1 MGNNLK
7 DISVVIPA
15 YNEEKYILNSL
26 RSLINQNLVN
36 TISYEIIVV
45 DNNSEDN
52 TYKIVK
58 NFIDKYKKNNDKISF
73 ELIKEYKKGVAF
85 ARQTGFIAANS
96 KIIATLDA
104 DCIASPLWLRT
115 IFNIFNYDYDYL
127 YNPFFKNLP
136 SKLMDNIK
144 NNINKKI
151 VAATGMIKFYDA
163 DTPELKFINSLIPLV
178 LNIGNFFYLFPALHG
193 SNLAVLKEAF
203 IQVNGFN
210 LELKTGEDLDLGL
223 KLEKIGRI
231 VYLPAI
237 VYASSRRFK
246 KNIIKAI
253 LIYTVA
259 NFLFHRITGKPLIN
273 ELDSPRGE
281 KDNIFEK
288 INLDKFNLDKF
299 NLEKFNLENL
309 NSLIKNTLFKD
320 INLKDMNSFDNFFN
334 NSSFKNN
341 NNKLKFNIKE
351 IVEDF
356 FQKLKIK
363 K

>member
-1 MGNNLK
+1 MSK
-7 DISVVIPA
+7 DISIVIPA

-26 RSLINQNLVN
+26 RSLLNQNLAN
-36 TISYEIIVV
+36 TISYEIIIV
-45 DNNSEDN
+45 DNNSTDN

-58 NFIDKYKKNNDKISF
+58 SFIDKYRKSNDKISF
-73 ELIKEYKKGVAF
+73 ELIREYRKGVAF
-85 ARQTGFIAANS
+85 ARQTGFSMANS

-104 DCIASPLWLRT
+104 DCIASPLWVRT

-127 YNPFFKNLP
+127 YNPFYRNLP
-136 SKLMDNIK
+136 SKIMDSIK
-144 NNINKKI
+144 NTINKKI

-163 DTPELKFINSLIPLV
+163 DTPELKFINNLIPLF
-178 LNIGNFFYLFPALHG
+178 LKLANFFYLFPSLHG

-203 IQVNGFN
+203 IQVDGFN
-210 LELKTGEDLDLGL
+210 LNLKTGEDLDLGL

-259 NFLFHRITGKPLIN
+259 NFLFHKITGKPLIN
-273 ELDSPRGE
+273 ELDTPRGE
-281 KDNIFEK
+281 KDKLLEYFK
-288 INLDKFNLDKF
+288 LDNFNLLNKD
-299 NLEKFNLENL
+299 NLLKDNNLIENL
-309 NSLIKNTLFKD
+309 LT
-320 INLKDMNSFDNFFN
+320 NLYFN
-334 NSSFKNN
+334 NKGNSEV
-341 NNKLKFNIKE
+341 KFNIKE
-351 IVEDF
+351 IIEEF
-356 FQKLKIK
+356 FEKLKLK

>member
-1 MGNNLK
+1 MSK
-7 DISVVIPA
+7 DISIVIPA

-26 RSLINQNLVN
+26 RSLLNQNLAN
-36 TISYEIIVV
+36 TISYEIIIV
-45 DNNSEDN
+45 DNNSTDN

-58 NFIDKYKKNNDKISF
+58 SFIDKYRKSNDKISF
-73 ELIKEYKKGVAF
+73 ELIREYRKGVAF
-85 ARQTGFIAANS
+85 ARQTGFSIANS

-104 DCIASPLWLRT
+104 DCIASPLWVRT

-127 YNPFFKNLP
+127 YNPFYRNLP
-136 SKLMDNIK
+136 SKIMDSIK
-144 NNINKKI
+144 NTINKKI

-163 DTPELKFINSLIPLV
+163 DTPELKFINNLIPLF
-178 LNIGNFFYLFPALHG
+178 LKLANFFYLFPSLHG

-203 IQVNGFN
+203 IQVDGFN
-210 LELKTGEDLDLGL
+210 LNLKTGEDLDLGL

-259 NFLFHRITGKPLIN
+259 NFLFHKITGKPLIN
-273 ELDSPRGE
+273 ELDTPRGE
-281 KDNIFEK
+281 KDKLLEYFK
-288 INLDKFNLDKF
+288 LDNFNLLNKD
-299 NLEKFNLENL
+299 NLLKDNNLIENL
-309 NSLIKNTLFKD
+309 LT
-320 INLKDMNSFDNFFN
+320 NLYFN
-334 NSSFKNN
+334 NKGNSEI
-341 NNKLKFNIKE
+341 KFNIKE
-351 IVEDF
+351 IINEF
-356 FQKLKIK
+356 FEKLKLK

>member
-1 MGNNLK
+1 MSK
-7 DISVVIPA
+7 DISIVIPA

-26 RSLINQNLVN
+26 RSLLNQNLVN
-36 TISYEIIVV
+36 TISYEIIIV
-45 DNNSEDN
+45 DNNSTDN

-58 NFIDKYKKNNDKISF
+58 SFIDKYRKNNDKISF
-73 ELIKEYKKGVAF
+73 ELVREYRKGVAF
-85 ARQTGFIAANS
+85 ARQTGFSMANS

-127 YNPFFKNLP
+127 YNPFYRNLP
-136 SKLMDNIK
+136 SKIMDSIK
-144 NNINKKI
+144 NAINKKI

-163 DTPELKFINSLIPLV
+163 DTPELKFINNLIPLF
-178 LNIGNFFYLFPALHG
+178 LKLANFFYLFPSLHG
-193 SNLAVLKEAF
+193 SNFAVLKEAF
-203 IQVNGFN
+203 IQVDGFN
-210 LELKTGEDLDLGL
+210 LNLKTGEDLDLGL

-259 NFLFHRITGKPLIN
+259 NFLFHKITGKPLIN
-273 ELDSPRGE
+273 ELDTPRGE
-281 KDNIFEK
+281 KDKLLEYFK
-288 INLDKFNLDKF
+288 LDNFNLLNKD
-299 NLEKFNLENL
+299 NLLKDNNLIENL
-309 NSLIKNTLFKD
+309 LT
-320 INLKDMNSFDNFFN
+320 NLYFN
-334 NSSFKNN
+334 NKGNSEV
-341 NNKLKFNIKE
+341 KFNIKE
-351 IVEDF
+351 IINEF
-356 FQKLKIK
+356 FEKLKLK

>member
-1 MGNNLK
+1 MSK
-7 DISVVIPA
+7 DISIVIPA

-26 RSLINQNLVN
+26 RSLLNQNLVN
-36 TISYEIIVV
+36 TISYEIIIV
-45 DNNSEDN
+45 DNNSTDN

-58 NFIDKYKKNNDKISF
+58 NFIDKYRKNNEKISF
-73 ELIKEYKKGVAF
+73 ELIREYRKGVAF
-85 ARQTGFIAANS
+85 ARQTGFSIANS

-104 DCIASPLWLRT
+104 DCIASPLWVRT

-127 YNPFFKNLP
+127 YNPFYRNLP
-136 SKLMDNIK
+136 SKIMDSIK
-144 NNINKKI
+144 NTINKKI

-163 DTPELKFINSLIPLV
+163 DTPELKFINNLIPLF
-178 LNIGNFFYLFPALHG
+178 LKLANFFYLFPSLHG

-203 IQVNGFN
+203 IQVDGFN
-210 LELKTGEDLDLGL
+210 LNLKTGEDLDLGL

-259 NFLFHRITGKPLIN
+259 NFLFHKITGKPLIN
-273 ELDSPRGE
+273 ELDTPRGE
-281 KDNIFEK
+281 KDKLLEYFK
-288 INLDKFNLDKF
+288 LDNFNLLNKD
-299 NLEKFNLENL
+299 NLLKDNNLIENL
-309 NSLIKNTLFKD
+309 LT
-320 INLKDMNSFDNFFN
+320 NLYFN
-334 NSSFKNN
+334 NKD
-341 NNKLKFNIKE
+341 NNKVKFNIKE
-351 IVEDF
+351 IIEEF
-356 FQKLKIK
+356 FEKLKLK

>member
-1 MGNNLK
+1 MSK
-7 DISVVIPA
+7 DISIVIPA

-26 RSLINQNLVN
+26 RSLLNQNLVN
-36 TISYEIIVV
+36 TISYEIIIV
-45 DNNSEDN
+45 DNNSTDN

-58 NFIDKYKKNNDKISF
+58 NFIDKYRKSNDKISF
-73 ELIKEYKKGVAF
+73 ELVREYRKGVAF
-85 ARQTGFIAANS
+85 ARQTGFSMANS

-104 DCIASPLWLRT
+104 DCIASPLWVRT

-127 YNPFFKNLP
+127 YNPFYRNLP
-136 SKLMDNIK
+136 SKIMDSIK
-144 NNINKKI
+144 NTINKKI

-163 DTPELKFINSLIPLV
+163 DTPELKFINNLIPLF
-178 LNIGNFFYLFPALHG
+178 LKLANFFYLFPSLHG
-193 SNLAVLKEAF
+193 SNFAVLKEAF

-210 LELKTGEDLDLGL
+210 LNLKTGEDLDLGL

-259 NFLFHRITGKPLIN
+259 NFLFHKITGKPLIN
-273 ELDSPRGE
+273 ELDTPRGE
-281 KDNIFEK
+281 KDKLLEYFK
-288 INLDKFNLDKF
+288 LDNFNLLNKD
-299 NLEKFNLENL
+299 NLLKDNNLIENL
-309 NSLIKNTLFKD
+309 LT
-320 INLKDMNSFDNFFN
+320 NLYFN
-334 NSSFKNN
+334 NKGNN
-341 NNKLKFNIKE
+341 EVKFNIKE
-351 IVEDF
+351 IINEF
-356 FQKLKIK
+356 FEKLKLK

>member
-1 MGNNLK
+1 MSK
-7 DISVVIPA
+7 DISIVIPA

-26 RSLINQNLVN
+26 RSLLNQNLVN
-36 TISYEIIVV
+36 TISYEIIIV
-45 DNNSEDN
+45 DNNSTDN

-58 NFIDKYKKNNDKISF
+58 NFIDKYGKSNDKISF
-73 ELIKEYKKGVAF
+73 ELVREYRKGVAF
-85 ARQTGFIAANS
+85 ARQTGFSMANS

-104 DCIASPLWLRT
+104 DCIASPLWVRT

-127 YNPFFKNLP
+127 YNPFYRNLP
-136 SKLMDNIK
+136 SKIMDSIK
-144 NNINKKI
+144 NAINKKI

-163 DTPELKFINSLIPLV
+163 DTPELKFINNLIPLF
-178 LNIGNFFYLFPALHG
+178 LKLANFFYLFPSLHG

-210 LELKTGEDLDLGL
+210 LNLKTGEDLDLGL

-237 VYASSRRFK
+237 VYTSSRRFK

-259 NFLFHRITGKPLIN
+259 NFLFHKITGKPLIN
-273 ELDSPRGE
+273 ELDAPRGE
-281 KDNIFEK
+281 KDKLFEYFK
-288 INLDKFNLDKF
+288 LDNFNLLNKD
-299 NLEKFNLENL
+299 NLLKDNNLIENL
-309 NSLIKNTLFKD
+309 LT
-320 INLKDMNSFDNFFN
+320 NLYFN
-334 NSSFKNN
+334 NKGNSEI
-341 NNKLKFNIKE
+341 KFNIKE
-351 IVEDF
+351 IINEF
-356 FQKLKIK
+356 FEKLKLK

>member
-1 MGNNLK
+1 MSKIK
-7 DISVVIPA
+7 DISVVVPA

-45 DNNSEDN
+45 DNASTDN

-58 NFIDKYKKNNDKISF
+58 DFIDKYKKSNDNITF
-73 ELIKEYKKGVAF
+73 ELIKEDRKGVAF
-85 ARQTGFIAANS
+85 ARQTGFSAANS
-96 KIIATLDA
+96 KVIATLDA
-104 DCIASPLWLRT
+104 DCIASPLWIRT

-136 SKLMDNIK
+136 SKIMDNLK
-144 NNINKKI
+144 ATINKEI

-163 DTPELKFINSLIPLV
+163 DTPELKFINNLIPLF
-178 LNIGNFFYLFPALHG
+178 LNIGNFFYLFPSLHG
-193 SNLAVLKEAF
+193 SNLAVLKKAF
-203 IQVNGFN
+203 LQVNGFN
-210 LELKTGEDLDLGL
+210 LNLKTGEDLDLGL

-273 ELDSPRGE
+273 ELDTPRGE
-281 KDNIFEK
+281 KENILQK
-288 INLDKFNLDKF
+288 L
-299 NLEKFNLENL
+299 NLENL
-309 NSLIKNTLFKD
+309 NSLIKENFFKD
-320 INLKDMNSFDNFFN
+320 INLIENNLFENFFN
-334 NSSFKNN
+334 NLFFINKNN
-341 NNKLKFNIKE
+341 NGKIKFNIREK
-351 IVEDF
+351 VEEF
-356 FQKLKIK
+356 FEKLKIK

>member
-1 MGNNLK
+1 MNKIK
-7 DISVVIPA
+7 DISIVVPA

-36 TISYEIIVV
+36 TIDYEIIVV

-52 TYKIVK
+52 TYKVVK
-58 NFIDKYKKNNDKISF
+58 DFIDKYKKNSNKISF
-73 ELIKEYKKGVAF
+73 ELIRENKRGVVF
-85 ARQTGFIAANS
+85 ARQAGFTASNS
-96 KIIATLDA
+96 KNIATLDA

-136 SKLMDNIK
+136 SRIMDNLK

-163 DTPELKFINSLIPLV
+163 DTPELKFINNLIPLF

-210 LELKTGEDLDLGL
+210 LNLKTGEDLDLGL

-259 NFLFHRITGKPLIN
+259 NFLFHRVTGKPLIN
-273 ELDSPRGE
+273 ELDAPRGE
-281 KDNIFEK
+281 KDKIFEK
-288 INLDKFNLDKF
+288 L
-299 NLEKFNLENL
+299 NLEKFNLEKL
-309 NSLIKNTLFKD
+309 NSLFKNNLFINLKD
-320 INLKDMNSFDNFFN
+320 INLIENILS
-334 NSSFKNN
+334 NSSSKNN
-341 NNKLKFNIKE
+341 NKIKFNIKE
-351 IVEDF
+351 IIEEF
-356 FQKLKIK
+356 FEKLKINK
-363 K
+363 

>member
-1 MGNNLK
+1 MSK
-7 DISVVIPA
+7 DISIVIPA

-26 RSLINQNLVN
+26 RSLLNQNLVN
-36 TISYEIIVV
+36 TISYEIIIV
-45 DNNSEDN
+45 DNNSTDN

-58 NFIDKYKKNNDKISF
+58 NFIDKYRKNNEKISF
-73 ELIKEYKKGVAF
+73 ELIREYRKGVAF
-85 ARQTGFIAANS
+85 ARQTGFSIANS

-104 DCIASPLWLRT
+104 DCIASPLWVRT

-127 YNPFFKNLP
+127 YNPFYRNLP
-136 SKLMDNIK
+136 SKIMDSIK
-144 NNINKKI
+144 NTINKKI

-163 DTPELKFINSLIPLV
+163 DTPELKFINNLIPLF
-178 LNIGNFFYLFPALHG
+178 LKLANFFYLFPSLHG

-203 IQVNGFN
+203 IQVDGFN
-210 LELKTGEDLDLGL
+210 LNLKTGEDLDLGL

-259 NFLFHRITGKPLIN
+259 NFLFHKITGKPLIN
-273 ELDSPRGE
+273 ELDTPRGE
-281 KDNIFEK
+281 KDKLLEYFK
-288 INLDKFNLDKF
+288 LDNFNLLNKD
-299 NLEKFNLENL
+299 NLLKDNNLIENL
-309 NSLIKNTLFKD
+309 LT
-320 INLKDMNSFDNFFN
+320 NLYFN
-334 NSSFKNN
+334 NKGNSEV
-341 NNKLKFNIKE
+341 KFNIKE
-351 IVEDF
+351 IINEF
-356 FQKLKIK
+356 FEKLKLK